1 MHADEPHGQAAEA
14 AHYAV
19 LRRIGPA
26 LRHDLIVNLQAVGM
40 MTEVVTARLD
50 RGLPPLVDVQHH
62 LSRIQRGTREAMAHS
77 LRVATWLVPPEDD
90 STELR
95 EGVLE
100 CIALV
105 RSGLEFRG
113 YAVQADL
120 QETDFQVSSAS
131 LRPLLLAALLHLA
144 DRERAPG
151 DLAVSAQIDAGHAT
165 LALTRAPARND
176 DRGHATPEAEVP
188 YRRMQVADVRAL
200 AQGERADL
208 TLEDHRILIR
218 LKRLVPTSPLRI
230 APV

>member
-151 DLAVSAQIDAGHAT
+151 DLTVSAQIDAGHAT

-218 LKRLVPTSPLRI
+218 LQRLVPTSPLRI